1 MRPDDQATAAPRR
14 DEPALVLASRSPQRR
29 AILEQLGIAFEVD
42 AADVEELSHGD
53 PVAVARDNALRKAQ
67 AAAARRPDATI
78 LGVDTLVALDGRIYG
93 KPADAD
99 EARATLTALAGRTH
113 EVVSGLALGD
123 RTNHAITR
131 VTMRTGLVDWYLP
144 HEEWR
149 GRAGGYAIQGRGAAL
164 VREIAGDYLNVVGL
178 PVAALLDLA
187 PEVLTGAR

>member
-1 MRPDDQATAAPRR
+1 MRP
-14 DEPALVLASRSPQRR
+14 
-29 AILEQLGIAFEVD
+29 
-42 AADVEELSHGD
+42 ADVEELAAGD
-53 PVAVARDNALRKAQ
+53 PVAVAIEN
-67 AAAARRPDATI
+67 ARRKREAVGGERT

-123 RTNHAITR
+123 RTTHAITR